1 MIYKIQIT
9 EKAENDV
16 EKIYNFIKTEYQTE
30 ETAKNTIK
38 MIIDAIETLSTFP
51 LRCPAFR
58 LDNRYRVLFSGS
70 YNIIFEI
77 ENDTVKIVS
86 VLPSIII
93 H

>member
-9 EKAENDV
+9 EKAEKDI

-30 ETAKNTIK
+30 ETAKSTIK
-38 MIIDAIETLSTFP
+38 MIIAAIETLSTFP
-51 LRCPAFR
+51 LRCPPFR

-77 ENDTVKIVS
+77 ENDTVKIIS

>member
-1 MIYKIQIT
+1 MIYNIRIT
-9 EKAENDV
+9 EKAEKDIEAIYKYIKV
-16 EKIYNFIKTEYQTE
+16 EYEAE
-30 ETAKNTIK
+30 ETAKNIVK
-38 MIIDAIETLSTFP
+38 SILDSIETLSTFP
-51 LRCPAFR
+51 LRCSPFR

-77 ENDTVKIVS
+77 DTDTVNIVS

>member
-1 MIYKIQIT
+1 MTYNVRIT
-9 EKAENDV
+9 EKAEKDIEAIYRYITV
-16 EKIYNFIKTEYQTE
+16 EFQAE
-30 ETAKNTIK
+30 ETARNTVENL
-38 MIIDAIETLSTFP
+38 IENIQSLSTFP
-51 LRCPAFR
+51 LRCSPFR

-77 ENDTVKIVS
+77 DTDTVNIVS